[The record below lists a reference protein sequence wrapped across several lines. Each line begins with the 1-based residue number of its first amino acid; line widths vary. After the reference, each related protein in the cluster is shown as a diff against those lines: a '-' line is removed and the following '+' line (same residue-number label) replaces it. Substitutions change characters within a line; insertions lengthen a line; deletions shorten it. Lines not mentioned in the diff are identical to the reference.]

1 MSSRVI
7 RGGNPTPEVVVP
19 FKFDSVRS
27 ASHSTSIPER
37 VTVIEAPADGGQDS
51 ASDSSGE
58 TLQNSIQAI
67 AQLEKNAY
75 EMGFREGQKSI
86 SENGEKAAASML
98 EQFSKS
104 LEELKSLRRGIFA
117 TSEREV
123 IRLALEIAR
132 KVVKREV
139 TIDEEIILTLVR
151 VALKRVSDQTL
162 FTVRLNPK
170 DFSIVKRHQSLGNA
184 GDILKDGIRLAE
196 DPLISRGGCV
206 IETESG
212 LVDARVE
219 EQFREIEKGFLD

>member
-1 MSSRVI
+1 
-7 RGGNPTPEVVVP
+7 
-19 FKFDSVRS
+19 
-27 ASHSTSIPER
+27 
-37 VTVIEAPADGGQDS
+37 
-51 ASDSSGE
+51 
-58 TLQNSIQAI
+58 
-67 AQLEKNAY
+67 
-75 EMGFREGQKSI
+75 
-86 SENGEKAAASML
+86 ML

-104 LEELKSLRRGIFA
+104 LEELRSLRRGILS

-132 KVVKREV
+132 KVVKREI

-170 DFSIVKRHQSLGNA
+170 DCSIVKRHQSIGNA
-184 GDILKDGIRLAE
+184 ADFLNDGIRLAE
-196 DPLISRGGCV
+196 DAQISRGGCV

>member
-7 RGGNPTPEVVVP
+7 RSGTSTPEVAVP
-19 FKFDSVRS
+19 LKFDSVRS
-27 ASHSTSIPER
+27 GPYSTPIPQC
-37 VTVIEAPADGGQDS
+37 VTVIEAPSEDRS
-51 ASDSSGE
+51 ADSSGE
-58 TLQNSIQAI
+58 TLQNSTHVI
-67 AQLEKNAY
+67 AQLEKNAW
-75 EMGFREGQKSI
+75 EQGFREGQKSV
-86 SENGEKAAASML
+86 SETGEKSASSML

-104 LEELKSLRRGIFA
+104 LEELRSLRRGVLS

-123 IRLALEIAR
+123 IRLALEVAR
-132 KVVKREV
+132 KIVKREI

-170 DFSIVKRHQSLGNA
+170 DCSIVKRHQSMGNA
-184 GDILKDGIRLAE
+184 ADILNDGIRLAE

>member
-7 RGGNPTPEVVVP
+7 RGGTQTPEVVVP
-19 FKFDSVRS
+19 FRFDSVRS
-27 ASHSTSIPER
+27 VSHSNSTPER
-37 VTVIEAPADGGQDS
+37 VTVIEAPAEGGLAS
-51 ASDSSGE
+51 ASDTSGE

-75 EMGFREGQKSI
+75 EQGFREGQKSI
-86 SENGEKAAASML
+86 NESGEKAAATML

-104 LEELKSLRRGIFA
+104 LEELRSLRRGILS
-117 TSEREV
+117 TSEHEV

-132 KVVKREV
+132 KVVKREITV
-139 TIDEEIILTLVR
+139 DEEIILTLVR

-170 DFSIVKRHQSLGNA
+170 DYSVVKRHQAMGNA
-184 GDILKDGIRLAE
+184 ADVLSDGIRLAE
-196 DPLISRGGCV
+196 DPLISRGGCL